1 MCLLKKKYTFNINIF
16 MQISLF
22 IDYDLHAVFLS
33 SRQTATTF
41 IEIPTEFSGDGEWRI
56 LFTDHTTPF
65 CAKTTAYKTFFY
77 HFLEDLSCRV
87 IEEYIVEVR
96 R

>member
-1 MCLLKKKYTFNINIF
+1 
-16 MQISLF
+16 MQISFF
-22 IDYDLHAVFLS
+22 IDYDLHAFFS
-33 SRQTATTF
+33 HQRQAATTF

>member
-1 MCLLKKKYTFNINIF
+1 MCLLKKKKTFNINIF

-56 LFTDHTTPF
+56 LFTDHTAPF
-65 CAKTTAYKTFFY
+65 CAKTSAYKTFFIIFSKTY
-77 HFLEDLSCRV
+77 RRV